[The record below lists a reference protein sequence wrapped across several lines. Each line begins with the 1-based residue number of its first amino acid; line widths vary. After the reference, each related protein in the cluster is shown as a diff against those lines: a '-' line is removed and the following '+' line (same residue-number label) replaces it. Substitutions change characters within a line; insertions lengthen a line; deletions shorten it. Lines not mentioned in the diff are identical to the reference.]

1 VAKATPTPYAARF
14 PGVDLAAAI
23 SVAFVTPSRTARGC
37 GVCSTCGSELTPRQ
51 YIILQ
56 AVAAADGLSQTDIM
70 AATGIDRSSI
80 ADLAKRLVAHGWLRR
95 RRTKRDA
102 RAYSVRLTPEG
113 RRMLAVGIPA
123 ARVVEEMFLV
133 SLPKAQRQVF
143 VNALRALAYGE
154 EARA

>member
-1 VAKATPTPYAARF
+1 
-14 PGVDLAAAI
+14 
-23 SVAFVTPSRTARGC
+23 
-37 GVCSTCGSELTPRQ
+37 
-51 YIILQ
+51 
-56 AVAAADGLSQTDIM
+56 M